1 MFIKKLRIVNFR
13 NHKDSIFAFDKI
25 NYVSGKNGTGK
36 TSLAEA
42 ISVILT
48 LKSFRQHNF
57 KKIISFDS
65 DFLYLNAK
73 LVDDKDNFTDIKFK
87 YDKKKELFINDNKE
101 PFDSY
106 IKDKL
111 LFTYSPENEGI
122 LSKNQKD
129 RRSFIDR
136 VIFYK
141 NFDYLSILKKYNK
154 LLEIKKNILESGKID
169 KDYLDVINEEL
180 LSLSL
185 KITDFRV
192 KEIKFLNKKLSQEF
206 NNIFKNETFEIL
218 IKENIPDKDNFKKEI
233 FAGKILSGCHLDK
246 IYFSLN
252 GKIYEDFASFGQR
265 KTFSLITLASIL
277 LSIED
282 FRKSGII
289 LVLDDFE
296 VGLDSERIG
305 VFKSIFEKYQLII
318 TGVENRYFKNAN
330 NITL

>member
-13 NHKDSIFAFDKI
+13 NHKDNIFEFDKI

-57 KKIISFDS
+57 KKLISFNS
-65 DFLYLNAK
+65 DLFYLNAK
-73 LVDDKDNFTDIKFK
+73 LSDDEDNIIDIKFK
-87 YDKKKELFINDNKE
+87 YAKKKELLINDNKE
-101 PFDSY
+101 PFDNY

-129 RRSFIDR
+129 RRNFIDR

-141 NFDYLSILKKYNK
+141 NFDFLSMLKNYNK

-169 KDYLDVINEEL
+169 KDYLNIINGEL

-185 KITDFRV
+185 KITQFRV
-192 KEIKFLNKKLSQEF
+192 NEIKFLNKKLSQDF
-206 NNIFKNETFEIL
+206 RNIFNNETFEIL
-218 IKENIPDKDNFKKEI
+218 IRESIPDKNTFKKEI
-233 FAGKILSGCHLDK
+233 YAGKILSGCHLDK

-252 GKIYEDFASFGQR
+252 GVIYEDFASFGQR

-282 FRKSGII
+282 FKKSGII
-289 LVLDDFE
+289 LALDDFE
-296 VGLDSERIG
+296 VGLDSERIS

-318 TGVENRYFKNAN
+318 TGVENRYFKDAN
-330 NITL
+330 NIIL

>member
-1 MFIKKLRIVNFR
+1 MLVKKLKLVNFR
-13 NHKDSIFAFDKI
+13 NHKNNIFEFDKI
-25 NYVSGKNGTGK
+25 NYVLGKNGTGK

-42 ISVILT
+42 ISVIIN

-57 KKIISFDS
+57 KKIRSFNS
-65 DFLYLNAK
+65 DLLYLNAK
-73 LVDDKDNFTDIKFK
+73 LIDNDDNLIDVKFR

-101 PFDSY
+101 SFDNY

-122 LSKNQKD
+122 LSKNQIY
-129 RRSFIDR
+129 RRNFIDR

-141 NFDYLSILKKYNK
+141 NYDFLNMIRRYNK
-154 LLEIKKNILESGKID
+154 LIKIKKSILESNKID
-169 KDYLDVINEEL
+169 KDYLGIINEEI

-185 KITDFRV
+185 KISTFRIN
-192 KEIKFLNKKLSQEF
+192 EIKILNRILSQNF
-206 NNIFKNETFEIL
+206 RNIFNNETFEIL
-218 IKENIPDKDNFKKEI
+218 IKESPPCEDTFKKEI
-233 FAGKILSGCHLDK
+233 ITGKILAGCHLDK
-246 IYFSLN
+246 IYFTLN
-252 GKIYEDFASFGQR
+252 SVLYEDFASFGQR
-265 KTFSLITLASIL
+265 KTFALITLASIL

-282 FRKSGII
+282 LKKSGIVLI
-289 LVLDDFE
+289 LDDFE

-330 NITL
+330 NIVL